1 MPGRGE
7 SLPKPSSK
15 FPEKNNNKNTPDH
28 LYITKK
34 IIIEKIAEY
43 FTVVIILKLRLSGII
58 SKIPHRN
65 SKILFVLVSYEYL
78 ERLEGKIRE

>member
-15 FPEKNNNKNTPDH
+15 FPEKNINKNTPDH

-43 FTVVIILKLRLSGII
+43 FTVVSNYTKVETFWNYLKNPSQEF
-58 SKIPHRN
+58 KN
-65 SKILFVLVSYEYL
+65 SFRFRFL
-78 ERLEGKIRE
+78 

>member
-15 FPEKNNNKNTPDH
+15 FPEKKPNKNTPDH

-34 IIIEKIAEY
+34 IIIEKITEY
-43 FTVVIILKLRLSGII
+43 FTVVIILQLRLSE
-58 SKIPHRN
+58 KATKFEKN
-65 SKILFVLVSYEYL
+65 LLLVLTFNQ
-78 ERLEGKIRE
+78 